1 MTPLC
6 TVLSDHYQ
14 YSLPFECVFL
24 RSSLFGTSHFPWV
37 LFPAMVSLATV
48 LSFPWRYLLYPVVN
62 NLASVWY
69 SEHLICVLST
79 EITRPGDPEPR
90 NPRAPR
96 KRQATW
102 ETRRVVRASDTWVS
116 PWSRG
121 NLQSWVESCYRGS
134 RRGLGR
140 HCWPVAVFSMSRQCI
155 ITTELLFTMGSFT
168 HLPSRVESSGW
179 PWRWGGCS
187 SFLKGHL
194 EKMSVRQLL
203 FGSASST
210 QLTKC
215 CHLRRP

>member
-1 MTPLC
+1 MGAFSCNSLSGHCPVFPLKLPTLSC
-6 TVLSDHYQ
+6 SKQSGLYVVLRASH
-14 YSLPFECVFL
+14 L
-24 RSSLFGTSHFPWV
+24 RSLHRDHKT
-37 LFPAMVSLATV
+37 
-48 LSFPWRYLLYPVVN
+48 WRSRTKKPKSTKEKASYL
-62 NLASVWY
+62 
-69 SEHLICVLST
+69 
-79 EITRPGDPEPR
+79 RD
-90 NPRAPR
+90 
-96 KRQATW
+96 KK
-102 ETRRVVRASDTWVS
+102 RVVRASDTWVS

-179 PWRWGGCS
+179 PWRWGGWS